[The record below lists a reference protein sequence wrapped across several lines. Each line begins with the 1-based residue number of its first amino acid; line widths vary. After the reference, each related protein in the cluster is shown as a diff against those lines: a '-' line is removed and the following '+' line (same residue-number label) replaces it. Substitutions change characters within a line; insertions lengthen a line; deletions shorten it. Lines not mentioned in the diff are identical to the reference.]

1 MRREERMAARQLP
14 LFPSDTEHALTR
26 HSHLADAHGPFLAYL
41 RREGCSE
48 HTLKA
53 FSSDLRLVAEFFGEN
68 FALKDFT
75 TTRLN
80 RFLDWLENGRGVP
93 CSRKSY
99 ARRVTTL
106 KVFFKFLRAERVL
119 AHDPAE
125 ALLQRSGSAPLQPI
139 LTEGEIAQLL
149 AYTASLRVAEHPDPR
164 PDLLVRL
171 LLDTGVKKSECMRLR
186 PDDVIRAD
194 PRRPYL
200 LVRHPRPGNVYRE
213 RKIALDPDWP
223 AILDEYLAQY
233 QPADTIF
240 DCTAR
245 NLEYVLHD
253 TAVAAGI
260 ASRVSFEIL
269 RWTSAVRDYCSGLDP
284 EVLREKMGLSR
295 ISWRETSQKIAQL
308 AERYRSTPDATE

>member
-1 MRREERMAARQLP
+1 MSARQLP

-26 HSHLADAHGPFLAYL
+26 HSRLADAHDPFLAHL

-53 FSSDLRLVAEFFGEN
+53 FSSDLRLVEEFFGED
-68 FALKDFT
+68 FPLKDFT

-80 RFLDWLENGRGVP
+80 HFLDWLEHGRGVP

-106 KVFFKFLRAERVL
+106 KVFFKFLRAEHVL

-125 ALLQRSGSAPLQPI
+125 ALLQRSGAAPLQPV
-139 LTEGEIAQLL
+139 LTESEIAQLL
-149 AYTASLRVAEHPDPR
+149 SYTASLRMSERPDPR

-171 LLDTGVKKSECMRLR
+171 LLDTGIKKSECMRLR
-186 PDDVIRAD
+186 ADDIVRTD
-194 PRRPYL
+194 PPYL

-213 RKIALDPDWP
+213 RKIPLDPDWL
-223 AILDEYLAQY
+223 AVLDEYLAHY
-233 QPADTIF
+233 QPVDTIF

-253 TAVAAGI
+253 TALAAGVS
-260 ASRVSFEIL
+260 SRVSFEIL
-269 RWTSAVRDYCSGLDP
+269 RWTSAVRDYCRGVDP

-308 AERYRSTPDATE
+308 AERYRSAASSPDATQ